1 MPRPWTWFQKVQI
14 GLPVLCISASLLL
27 TGRGMMLGKR
37 DERRAAARTLR
48 EERDAARTSSFGRS
62 ATPPGFVLGKR
73 DERRAQDLILREER
87 DAARRAEDSWSD
99 ESRLRAEDPGQDE
112 ARLHV
117 DPLQFSHL

>member
-48 EERDAARTSSFGRS
+48 EERDAAR
-62 ATPPGFVLGKR
+62 
-73 DERRAQDLILREER
+73 
-87 DAARRAEDSWSD
+87 
-99 ESRLRAEDPGQDE
+99 RAEDPGQDE

-117 DPLQFSHL
+117 DPLQFSHLDEDRPLAAVTKDALIASVRSRHEELASQKL